1 MQSSAP
7 VGGAMKAATISDL
20 KIQFISRK
28 GNCGECA
35 KKCVNALPHISTT
48 TTHGTSNNPLSI
60 KAFNNNNN
68 NSNSNSNK
76 NYKNNNN
83 NKLYPKL
90 NLTSTII
97 VNQPSFI
104 RKDIH
109 TKTEEAEGG

>member
-48 TTHGTSNNPLSI
+48 TTYG
-60 KAFNNNNN
+60 K
-68 NSNSNSNK
+68 
-76 NYKNNNN
+76 Y
-83 NKLYPKL
+83 
-90 NLTSTII
+90 
-97 VNQPSFI
+97 
-104 RKDIH
+104 
-109 TKTEEAEGG
+109 GGLDPFLDAAGGQIYDV